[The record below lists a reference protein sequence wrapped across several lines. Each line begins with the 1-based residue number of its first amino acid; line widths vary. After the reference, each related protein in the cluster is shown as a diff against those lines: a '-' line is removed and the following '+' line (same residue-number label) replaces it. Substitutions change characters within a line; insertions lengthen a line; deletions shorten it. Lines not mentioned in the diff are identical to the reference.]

1 MTLPSSTRI
10 GWFCSYTPIEII
22 LAAGLRPARVS
33 GHSQSI
39 RKADGYMHRNLCPY
53 VRSCLDEALDGH
65 LDDFA
70 GVVFVNS
77 CDAMRRLY
85 DAWRKYVGTKFT
97 FLIDLPREQ
106 RAEDYAYVRR
116 ELNRFRAALETAFS
130 IEISDDSIAR
140 AIDELEASRDLH
152 RRLLDLRKTRPPRLG
167 GTEAAGLS
175 SLFCH
180 GDFVAWNDAA
190 RRLLA
195 GRTRA
200 DSAETSAPAGQDPAH
215 APSQQDQRR
224 PRVVLAGSPIH
235 GGDTF
240 RLIEDCGLDL
250 VYDDVCSGSRLFDV
264 RVEKKSDV
272 LLDLAGA
279 YLNKP
284 PCARM
289 LMVEER
295 TRRLADLVREFSAD
309 GVIYHSLKFCDTNLY
324 DAPVVK
330 QHLAEGGIRALFIE
344 SDGTP
349 GSFGQLRTRIEAFG
363 EMIAT

>member
-1 MTLPSSTRI
+1 MSGPPSTGI

-22 LAAGLRPARVS
+22 RAAGLRPVRVT
-33 GHSQSI
+33 GHSESI
-39 RKADGYMHRNLCPY
+39 HKADGYMHRNLCPY

-65 LDDFA
+65 LDDLA
-70 GVVFVNS
+70 GVIFVNS

-97 FLIDLPREQ
+97 FLIDLPRE
-106 RAEDYAYVRR
+106 RSAEDQAYLRR
-116 ELNRFRAALETAFS
+116 ELSRFRGALEVAFS
-130 IEISDDSIAR
+130 LGISDDSIVR
-140 AIDELEASRDLH
+140 AIDTLEASRGLY
-152 RRLLDLRKTRPPRLG
+152 RRLLDLRKARPPRLG
-167 GTEAAGLS
+167 GTETAELA

-180 GDFVAWNDAA
+180 GDPVSWNAA
-190 RRLLA
+190 AQRMLA
-195 GRTRA
+195 QGARA
-200 DSAETSAPAGQDPAH
+200 NPTATSAQARQQHADAPLPQDPG
-215 APSQQDQRR
+215 R

-250 VYDDVCSGSRLFDV
+250 VYDDLCSGSRLFDV
-264 RVEKKSDV
+264 RVEKTSDV
-272 LLDLAGA
+272 LMDLAMA

-309 GVIYHSLKFCDTNLY
+309 GVIHHSLKFCDTYLY

-330 QHLAEGGIRALFIE
+330 QHLAESGIRALFIE

-349 GSFGQLRTRIEAFG
+349 GSFGQMRTRIEAFL
-363 EMIAT
+363 EMIR